1 MDKLKMCAPCYKWA
15 LRPDDS
21 PDDAFLKKSFVP
33 VIFVVFLLNV
43 TGIYQGVVEGRKLIL
58 IGSVWLVGIHLWNLF
73 RIAMGRDLGLT
84 VDVAMV
90 GYAIGTMV
98 IDLSAIAELRPRVSV
113 YVVLILDGCLVWR
126 RHRPLRWVLGIAIG
140 YSFIERMESGFGFG
154 LYDWGTRAPE
164 VCNCA
169 EPPCPSGFS
178 TAFTQHIGFVSL
190 LLLDFYLTRGFA
202 MDLFREMSKVKAAIE
217 VVGDVA
223 SAFAKYD
230 VDGAE
235 VALQEAEEELP
246 RELAE
251 SFMQLLANLRSY
263 KAYLP
268 HSCLVGEDGKEEELH
283 KHIAES
289 PGYLNIDPETSQI
302 TDRGS
307 MSDDGSSCISDSSH
321 GMGEP
326 KLSVSHVPRAAY
338 RRTRVSLAAGN
349 MVGYLSSHGDAHT
362 HKDHALASWIA
373 ADVERWCSAV
383 VGGKGVVDLIGG
395 DRRYASFNARS
406 ACGGHASTAVEVLSS
421 SRGEGAWSGCVV
433 TGQAVCGD
441 FGSNSMLR
449 FMIMGPVPSSL
460 RPLERLA
467 AGWKTAALLDC
478 DAFGGASFAW
488 EGMLLGAVL
497 YPKRLKGALRLYS
510 MLQRREH
517 GTADSGEWMYQ
528 IATISTG
535 RYAAE
540 NEAAERRIRSAL
552 GTTGDPPPLPG
563 QPGVWWLRE
572 VYLLPCTVS
581 AGGTCDTEMPPLREG
596 AWSEESPAPQPSL
609 PPSPNS

>member
-268 HSCLVGEDGKEEELH
+268 HSCLVVDSAHDPGGEAQAAHESHLANEKASSGGTGGTRGSLGSH
-283 KHIAES
+283 AES
-289 PGYLNIDPETSQI
+289 LRSSSSS
-302 TDRGS
+302 GS
-307 MSDDGSSCISDSSH
+307 GDI
-321 GMGEP
+321 
-326 KLSVSHVPRAAY
+326 KLVSVLRTAARRA
-338 RRTRVSLAAGN
+338 RVSLAAGN
-349 MVGYLSSHGDAHT
+349 TLGYLSRHEDMLGKSH
-362 HKDHALASWIA
+362 
-373 ADVERWCSAV
+373 
-383 VGGKGVVDLIGG
+383 
-395 DRRYASFNARS
+395 N
-406 ACGGHASTAVEVLSS
+406 
-421 SRGEGAWSGCVV
+421 
-433 TGQAVCGD
+433 
-441 FGSNSMLR
+441 
-449 FMIMGPVPSSL
+449 
-460 RPLERLA
+460 
-467 AGWKTAALLDC
+467 
-478 DAFGGASFAW
+478 
-488 EGMLLGAVL
+488 
-497 YPKRLKGALRLYS
+497 
-510 MLQRREH
+510 
-517 GTADSGEWMYQ
+517 
-528 IATISTG
+528 
-535 RYAAE
+535 
-540 NEAAERRIRSAL
+540 
-552 GTTGDPPPLPG
+552 
-563 QPGVWWLRE
+563 
-572 VYLLPCTVS
+572 
-581 AGGTCDTEMPPLREG
+581 
-596 AWSEESPAPQPSL
+596 
-609 PPSPNS
+609 